1 MKGYLQALVRLRAD
15 RDVTKSHH
23 SMSDTRGPDHWNSV
37 HDCRRITGSESIS
50 LPVSQATPLISV
62 SPAVLPGEGGGL
74 CASESVSE
82 YYCVKRED
90 MQKALPPSLVWLS
103 RTRS

>member
-1 MKGYLQALVRLRAD
+1 MKGYLQALVQLRAD

-50 LPVSQATPLISV
+50 QATPLISV
-62 SPAVLPGEGGGL
+62 SPAVLPGEGRGL
-74 CASESVSE
+74 CACESVSE
-82 YYCVKRED
+82 YCVKRED
-90 MQKALPPSLVWLS
+90 MQEAVPPSLVLLS